1 MSIQE
6 NSIPTFPLTVEG
18 SFILHQ
24 MFRVRWPVWKA
35 ATSVEQERAIEEATA
50 LLEEME
56 KGGEEQS
63 ALFAML
69 GHKGDLM
76 LLHFRRTLEGLNSAE
91 LRVANLILAEFLE
104 QTTSYVSVVELGLY
118 EISVRLYTA
127 LKEKGMQPG
136 TPEWNQAVE
145 DVLAKQRN
153 ASISRLRPEVPPQ
166 RYACFYPMNKMRGE
180 EKNWYMAPITE
191 RQRMMREHGVIGR
204 RYGGQ
209 VTQIISGSIGFD
221 DWEWGVDLFADDPL
235 VFKKLV
241 YEMRFDEASALYG
254 QFGPFYVGLRFPAAG
269 LGALM
274 EGKTPGLPR
283 L

>member
-6 NSIPTFPLTVEG
+6 DSIPTFPLTVEG

-91 LRVANLILAEFLE
+91 LRVANLTLAEFLE

-118 EISVRLYTA
+118 EVSVRLYTA

-204 RYGGQ
+204 KYGGQ

-241 YEMRFDEASALYG
+241 YEMRFDEASAVYG
-254 QFGPFYVGLRFPAAG
+254 QFGAFYVGLRFPAAG

-274 EGKTPGLPR
+274 EGKTPGLPQ

>member
-6 NSIPTFPLTVEG
+6 DSIPTVPLTLEG

-35 ATSVEQERAIEEATA
+35 ATSVEQKRAIEEATA

-63 ALFAML
+63 ALFSML

-91 LRVANLILAEFLE
+91 LRVANLTLAEFLE

-118 EISVRLYTA
+118 EVSVRLYTA

-204 RYGGQ
+204 KYGGQ

-254 QFGPFYVGLRFPAAG
+254 QFGAFYVGLRFPAAG

-274 EGKTPGLPR
+274 EGKTPGLPQ

>member
-6 NSIPTFPLTVEG
+6 DSIPTVPLTLEG

-35 ATSVEQERAIEEATA
+35 ATSVEQKRAIEEATA

-63 ALFAML
+63 ALFSML

-91 LRVANLILAEFLE
+91 LRVANLTLAEFLE

-118 EISVRLYTA
+118 EVSVRLYTA

-204 RYGGQ
+204 KYGGQ

-254 QFGPFYVGLRFPAAG
+254 QFGAFYVGLRFPAAG

>member
-1 MSIQE
+1 
-6 NSIPTFPLTVEG
+6 
-18 SFILHQ
+18 
-24 MFRVRWPVWKA
+24 
-35 ATSVEQERAIEEATA
+35 
-50 LLEEME
+50 
-56 KGGEEQS
+56 
-63 ALFAML
+63 
-69 GHKGDLM
+69 
-76 LLHFRRTLEGLNSAE
+76 LEGLNSAE
-91 LRVANLILAEFLE
+91 LRVANLTLAEFLE

-118 EISVRLYTA
+118 EVSVRLYTA

-204 RYGGQ
+204 KYGGQ

-254 QFGPFYVGLRFPAAG
+254 QFGAFYVGLRFPAAG

-274 EGKTPGLPR
+274 EGKTPGLPQ

>member
-6 NSIPTFPLTVEG
+6 DSIPTVPLTLEG

-35 ATSVEQERAIEEATA
+35 ATSVEQMRAIEEATA

-63 ALFAML
+63 ALFSML

-76 LLHFRRTLEGLNSAE
+76 LLHFRRTLEGLNSVE
-91 LRVANLILAEFLE
+91 LRVANLTLAEFLE

-118 EISVRLYTA
+118 EVSVRLYTA

-204 RYGGQ
+204 KYGGQ

-254 QFGPFYVGLRFPAAG
+254 QFGAFYVGLRFPAAG

>member
-6 NSIPTFPLTVEG
+6 DSIPTVPLTLEG

-35 ATSVEQERAIEEATA
+35 ATSVEQMRAIEEATA

-63 ALFAML
+63 ALFSML

-91 LRVANLILAEFLE
+91 LRVANLTLAEFLE

-118 EISVRLYTA
+118 EVSVRLYTA

-204 RYGGQ
+204 KYGGQ

-241 YEMRFDEASALYG
+241 YEMRFDEASAVYG
-254 QFGPFYVGLRFPAAG
+254 LFGTFFVGLRFPPDQLETLFG
-269 LGALM
+269 
-274 EGKTPGLPR
+274 GKTPNFS
-283 L
+283 

>member
-6 NSIPTFPLTVEG
+6 DSIPTFPLTVEG

-63 ALFAML
+63 ALFSML